1 MTEKVECSDAIT
13 NNERIMNEEKTKEK
27 RRNGEETEKKR
38 RRNSE
43 ETIKQERILNKA
55 KTKK

>member
-1 MTEKVECSDAIT
+1 MTEKVKCSDAIT
-13 NNERIMNEEKTKEK
+13 NNERRNDEGKT
-27 RRNGEETEKKR
+27 KKR

-43 ETIKQERILNKA
+43 ETIKQKRNLNKA